1 MELIRPDARLDSIQC
16 ESVFFRGKGYGAFTL
31 HSFSYWIIVG
41 GLVIRADG
49 NPALARGAAQ
59 DRLLATGNF
68 YGVGYREM
76 DDGPRFFAWIGHPDA
91 LGHPDRYRS
100 LVELTA
106 HEYEALQK
114 VHPPEPILADDYQFA
129 NFRRRFFEGR
139 ELLLEP
145 WTM

>member
-16 ESVFFRGKGYGAFTL
+16 ESVFSRGKGYGAFTR
-31 HSFSYWIIVG
+31 HSFLYWIIVG

-59 DRLLATGNF
+59 GRLLATGNF
-68 YGVGYREM
+68 YGIGYREM
-76 DDGPRFFAWIGHPDA
+76 DDGPRFFAWIGNPDA
-91 LGHPDRYRS
+91 LGYPDRYRS
-100 LVELTA
+100 VVELTA

-114 VHPPEPILADDYQFA
+114 VPPPEPILADDYQFA

-139 ELLLEP
+139 ALLLET
-145 WTM
+145 WIM

>member
-16 ESVFFRGKGYGAFTL
+16 ESVFSRGKGYGAFTL
-31 HSFSYWIIVG
+31 HSFSYWITVG

-49 NPALARGAAQ
+49 N
-59 DRLLATGNF
+59 
-68 YGVGYREM
+68 
-76 DDGPRFFAWIGHPDA
+76 PDA

-129 NFRRRFFEGR
+129 NSRRRFFEGR
-139 ELLLEP
+139 ARLLEP